1 MRAGDDR
8 LNGGTGDDL
17 LVGGFGNDVLTG
29 GKGKDIFVLED
40 PLSHAVNFFT
50 PMTDTV
56 TDFDIGVDKI
66 RVQQEWIDKGWV
78 IIGAEDTGS
87 ENRQL
92 SVTIKKGLSEAE
104 YLYLQEDGE
113 LPAQAKTSVPSKML
127 LANIA
132 DSDFAAYMKDGGGLG
147 SADSDNILLDIV

>member
-1 MRAGDDR
+1 
-8 LNGGTGDDL
+8 
-17 LVGGFGNDVLTG
+17 
-29 GKGKDIFVLED
+29 
-40 PLSHAVNFFT
+40 
-50 PMTDTV
+50 MTDTV

-78 IIGAEDTGS
+78 IIEAEDTGL

-104 YLYLQEDGE
+104 YLYLQEHGE